1 MATTIVRPDPSLE
14 ESVRIQAFW
23 NDHYQELLA
32 EYPEKFVAVKEGSV
46 VESNDHLAGLV
57 DDLERSGL
65 DIRTDV
71 WIEFITARSASL
83 LL

>member
-1 MATTIVRPDPSLE
+1 M
-14 ESVRIQAFW
+14 
-23 NDHYQELLA
+23 LA

-65 DIRTDV
+65 DVRTDV